1 MEIQRTNEKCRHL
14 RSPQAVLVGIGKPG
28 TMTMAE
34 ILTEIG
40 NIEDFLTK
48 IGNIEDFL
56 TKIGKVDDID
66 KNRQGRK
73 F

>member
-1 MEIQRTNEKCRHL
+1 MEIQRRKV
-14 RSPQAVLVGIGKPG
+14 QALALVGIGKPG
-28 TMTMAE
+28 TVAMTE
-34 ILTEIG
+34 ILTE
-40 NIEDFLTK
+40 

>member
-1 MEIQRTNEKCRHL
+1 M
-14 RSPQAVLVGIGKPG
+14 GIGKPK
-28 TMTMAE
+28 TVAMTE

>member
-1 MEIQRTNEKCRHL
+1 M
-14 RSPQAVLVGIGKPG
+14 RSPQAVLVGIGKPK
-28 TMTMAE
+28 TVAMTE

-56 TKIGKVDDID
+56 TKLGKVDDID